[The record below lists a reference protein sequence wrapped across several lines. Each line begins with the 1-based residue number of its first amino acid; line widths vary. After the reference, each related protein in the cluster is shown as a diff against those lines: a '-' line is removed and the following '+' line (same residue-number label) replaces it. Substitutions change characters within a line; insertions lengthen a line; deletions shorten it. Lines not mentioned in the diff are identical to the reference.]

1 MRVTIDADR
10 CQGHQ
15 MCAVMA
21 PDLFGSDDLG
31 NGIVLGDGT
40 VPAELQAAARQAVL
54 SCPEQAISVED

>member
-1 MRVTIDADR
+1 MKVTIDADR

-21 PDLFGSDDLG
+21 PDLFGSDDYG
-31 NGIVLGDGT
+31 SGIVLGDGS
-40 VPAELQAAARQAVL
+40 VPPELQAAARQAVL